1 MNRITLAVLALV
13 IALPACSKSEQSAG
27 APAAE
32 SVAEQS
38 ADRSVAAPATAEGG
52 TGAAKAGAQGSSA
65 VPAAQIPV
73 SIPKIAYVY
82 DFGYRLAAGDIPA
95 LQRKH
100 ADLCEKQGPTV
111 CRILDMK
118 QSGAEGDYASGSL
131 ALAVA
136 APRARA
142 FGVQLGKLAGE
153 SGGEEVSSSIAGED
167 LSKQIVDTQARL
179 RARTVLRDRLM
190 EVLQN
195 RQGSVS
201 ELVEAER
208 AVAQVNEEI
217 DEAQSWLAEMQG
229 RVDYSRV
236 NLSYNSGS
244 PAGGGF
250 MEPIRGAVGSIGMI
264 LGLVIATLIVVL
276 TIGIPLLLV
285 GLGVRWVW
293 RKLRKPKQPAEA
305 APTEAPATV

>member
-1 MNRITLAVLALV
+1 MKRITLAVLALV
-13 IALPACSKSEQSAG
+13 IALPACGKSEESAS

-38 ADRSVAAPATAEGG
+38 ADRSVAAPAAAEGAAGGAKAGTEG
-52 TGAAKAGAQGSSA
+52 TGAVPGAA
-65 VPAAQIPV
+65 IPV

-82 DFGYRLAAGDIPA
+82 DFGYRLAAGDIAA

-100 ADLCEKQGPTV
+100 ADLCDKQGPTV

-142 FGVQLGKLAGE
+142 FGAQLGKLAGE

-236 NLSYNSGS
+236 ILCFISG
-244 PAGGGF
+244 
-250 MEPIRGAVGSIGMI
+250 R
-264 LGLVIATLIVVL
+264 
-276 TIGIPLLLV
+276 
-285 GLGVRWVW
+285 R
-293 RKLRKPKQPAEA
+293 
-305 APTEAPATV
+305 